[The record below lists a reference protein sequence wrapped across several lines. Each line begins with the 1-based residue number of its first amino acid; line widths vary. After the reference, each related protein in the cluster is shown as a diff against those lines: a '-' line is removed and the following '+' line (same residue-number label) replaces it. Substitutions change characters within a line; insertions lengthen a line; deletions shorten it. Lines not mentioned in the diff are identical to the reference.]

1 MAQPPRIIAIA
12 NEKGG
17 VGKTATV
24 INLGAALSMKG
35 KKVLVVDMDPQFNAT
50 KGLGVEV
57 LDDMLTVYDLIRPD
71 DKAQAEDVVAHT
83 RWEGLDIIPSH
94 VDLAGSELEL
104 ADIEGRENQL
114 RDAME
119 TLNGAYDYILLD
131 TPPSLSLLTVNVFVY
146 AREILV
152 PCQTQPYAYDA
163 LEDLFDTISM
173 VREEVNPSLE
183 ITGIVPTFYD
193 QRTRVSQ
200 NVMAKLQQ
208 TPPYQ
213 EVLFKTAIRANITI
227 AESAYVSKPV
237 VFYRSRSFGAQD
249 YLALADELMAQGG

>member
-24 INLGAALSMKG
+24 INLGAALSLKG
-35 KKVLVVDMDPQFNAT
+35 KKVLIVDMDPQFNAT
-50 KGLGVEV
+50 KGVGVVVSE
-57 LDDMLTVYDLIRPD
+57 DMPTVYDLIKPE
-71 DKAQAEDVVAHT
+71 DKASAKDAVAHT
-83 RWEGLDIIPSH
+83 RWEGLAIIPSH

-114 RDAME
+114 RDALEM
-119 TLNGAYDYILLD
+119 LNGAYDYILLD

-146 AREILV
+146 AKEVLV

-173 VREEVNPSLE
+173 VQEEVNPSLE

-200 NVMAKLQQ
+200 NVMARLKE
-208 TPPYQ
+208 TTPYQ
-213 EVLFKTAIRANITI
+213 EVLFNTAIRSNITI
-227 AESAYVSKPV
+227 AESAYVNKPV
-237 VFYRSRSFGAQD
+237 VFYRSRSFGALD
-249 YLALADELMAQGG
+249 YLALADELIAQGQ

>member
-1 MAQPPRIIAIA
+1 MAQSPRIIAVA

-24 INLGAALSMKG
+24 INLGAALSMRG
-35 KKVLVVDMDPQFNAT
+35 KKVLIIDMDPQFNAT
-50 KGLGVEV
+50 KGVGVEV
-57 LDDMLTVYDLIRPD
+57 EEGMPTVYDLIKPE
-71 DKAQAEDVVAHT
+71 DKANATDAVTRT

-114 RDAME
+114 KDAMDV
-119 TLNGAYDYILLD
+119 LNGAYDYILLD

-146 AREILV
+146 AQEVLV

-173 VREEVNPSLE
+173 VREEVNPSLQ

-200 NVMAKLQQ
+200 RVMAKLKE
-208 TPPYQ
+208 TTPYQ
-213 EVLFKTAIRANITI
+213 EVLFNTTIRFNITI
-227 AESAYVSKPV
+227 AESADVNKPV
-237 VFYRSRSFGAQD
+237 VYFRSKSFGALD
-249 YLALADELMAQGG
+249 YLALADELMS